1 MNDKTQ
7 RRRKSLL
14 ATLMFW
20 PVSTV
25 SKLQSEMETVHGVVC
40 STDLIRSDLTWL
52 AEMELVKFNGMDAQI
67 TERGRD
73 VATGRAH
80 YPGEA

>member
-1 MNDKTQ
+1 MNDKTL

-25 SKLQSEMETVHGVVC
+25 SKLQNEMETVHGVVC

>member
-1 MNDKTQ
+1 MTDKTQ

-25 SKLQSEMETVHGVVC
+25 SKLQNEMETVHGVVC

>member
-25 SKLQSEMETVHGVVC
+25 SKLQNEMETVHGVVC
-40 STDLIRSDLTWL
+40 SADLIRSDLTWL
-52 AEMELVKFNGMDAQI
+52 SEMELAKFNGMDAQI

>member
-1 MNDKTQ
+1 MSDKTQ

-25 SKLQSEMETVHGVVC
+25 SKLQNEMETVHGVVC
-40 STDLIRSDLTWL
+40 SADLIRSDLTWL
-52 AEMELVKFNGMDAQI
+52 AEMELVKFVGMDAQI